1 MNARRHD
8 AGSFDWDSDDSDF
21 ANMPELLDHY
31 SSANTSDDNSTSSRP
46 IARKKKV
53 VLVSNAS
60 DDNESMGKLFAS
72 NLKVAVAEMA
82 ESNSCAIK
90 LAESIAEL
98 KLAGLRVCTSYAEK
112 LDESSACNSEPRI
125 EHLTGFLN
133 LETDNKAAA
142 YVSHAFNAKKTPTRL
157 CNGRTW
163 LRSVLLGS
171 RKPDRMTPSRLCTSA
186 PTYVTCSPRIAS
198 KRYFP

>member
-1 MNARRHD
+1 MLTARKSDEKSDYIMNARRHD

-21 ANMPELLDHY
+21 ANMPELLDKN
-31 SSANTSDDNSTSSRP
+31 SSAVSSDDNSTSSRP

-72 NLKVAVAEMA
+72 NLKVAVDEMA

-90 LAESIAEL
+90 LAENIAEL

-125 EHLTGFLN
+125 
-133 LETDNKAAA
+133 
-142 YVSHAFNAKKTPTRL
+142 VTRRSAPSPF
-157 CNGRTW
+157 RTHCAR
-163 LRSVLLGS
+163 LRS
-171 RKPDRMTPSRLCTSA
+171 TTSQLR
-186 PTYVTCSPRIAS
+186 RISMRAC
-198 KRYFP
+198 P